1 MKFNNII
8 TIIILISI
16 ICICLYI
23 LYFSKDLIK
32 ENFEVDN
39 NCSECIVKPSSGNCI
54 NIYDISISRFQGEEQ
69 GQVDTITDQNITDV
83 SLINTNY
90 VFCPWE
96 SNCISYNTHT
106 YTSNDIECCSN
117 SNSFYNNN
125 KDTIKNFQIIK
136 DLKNDKCSDEILSEL
151 SSVLIPNNPQKY
163 YNILRLCNDVKS
175 YQNLNKYG
183 LFFKRI
189 IDSSINIL
197 KDPNLT
203 IEEVLDYQ
211 NILAFKM
218 DTDYAEDD
226 FNNIIFPDGAPRDF
240 LENKNRKELT
250 YAIKE
255 RKLYMQYLNIHKDEK
270 QLIQNA
276 LAEHLYSVQ
285 GIKDISYIY
294 KLSDSTGSEIDYILS
309 QNELS
314 ENEFINCSGEIK
326 SYNNYIFSEVN
337 WDELNFDNND
347 DTSIHYFNQDNNKFY
362 NYDENDNTL
371 HDLNRL
377 QNIPPDSINYQII
390 SNYLNVI
397 NSFYNKKLDSL
408 IAPKTLEY
416 DIDSQKLNSNTF
428 FVYNNEISND
438 YPCENSATNN
448 EHFKYC
454 GPVPYSL

>member
-8 TIIILISI
+8 KIIILISI

-54 NIYDISISRFQGEEQ
+54 DIYDISISPYPIMPNE
-69 GQVDTITDQNITDV
+69 NTDV
-83 SLINTNY
+83 SLINTDY

-96 SNCISYNTHT
+96 SNCISYNTMRH
-106 YTSNDIECCSN
+106 TSNDIQCCSN
-117 SNSFYNNN
+117 SNIFYNNN
-125 KDTIKNFQIIK
+125 KDTIKNFEIIK
-136 DLKNDKCSDEILSEL
+136 DVKNDKCSDKILSEL

-163 YNILRLCNDVKS
+163 YNILKLCNDVKS

-218 DTDYAEDD
+218 DSEYARDND
-226 FNNIIFPDGAPRDF
+226 LNKKIFPNNAPQYF
-240 LENKNRKELT
+240 LNNKNRKELT
-250 YAIKE
+250 NTIKE
-255 RKLYMQYLNIHKDEK
+255 RKNYMFYLNTNKDEK
-270 QLIQNA
+270 QVIQNA
-276 LAEHLYSVQ
+276 LANHLYSVQ

-294 KLSDSTGSEIDYILS
+294 KLSDSTGSEIDYNLS
-309 QNELS
+309 ENELT

-326 SYNNYIFSEVN
+326 SYNNYIFSEVSWN
-337 WDELNFDNND
+337 ELNFDNND
-347 DTSIHYFNQDNNKFY
+347 DTNINYFNQDNNKYY
-362 NYDENDNTL
+362 NYNENDNTL

-428 FVYNNEISND
+428 FVYNNEISNN
-438 YPCENSATNN
+438 YPCENSASNN
-448 EHFKYC
+448 ENFKYC

>member
-8 TIIILISI
+8 KIIILISI

-54 NIYDISISRFQGEEQ
+54 DIYDISISPYPIMPNE
-69 GQVDTITDQNITDV
+69 NTDV
-83 SLINTNY
+83 SLINTDY

-96 SNCISYNTHT
+96 SNCISYNT
-106 YTSNDIECCSN
+106 IQCCSN
-117 SNSFYNNN
+117 SNIFYNIN
-125 KDTIKNFQIIK
+125 KDTIKNFEIIK
-136 DLKNDKCSDEILSEL
+136 DVKNDKCSDEILSEL
-151 SSVLIPNNPQKY
+151 SYVLIPNKPQTY
-163 YNILRLCNDVKS
+163 YNILKLCTDVKS

-218 DTDYAEDD
+218 DSDYDEYDL
-226 FNNIIFPDGAPRDF
+226 NKRIFPNDAPREF
-240 LENKNRKELT
+240 LKNKNRKELT
-250 YAIKE
+250 NAINE
-255 RKLYMQYLNIHKDEK
+255 RKFYMQYLNRHKNEK

-285 GIKDISYIY
+285 GIKDVSYIY
-294 KLSDSTGSEIDYILS
+294 KLSDSTGSEIDY
-309 QNELS
+309 NLS

-326 SYNNYIFSEVN
+326 SYNNYIFSEVSWN
-337 WDELNFDNND
+337 ELNFDNND
-347 DTSIHYFNQDNNKFY
+347 DTNINYFNQDNNKYFNQDNNKYY
-362 NYDENDNTL
+362 NYNENDNTL

-428 FVYNNEISND
+428 FVYNNEISNN
-438 YPCENSATNN
+438 YPCENSASNN
-448 EHFKYC
+448 KNFKYC

>member
-1 MKFNNII
+1 MEFNNII

-54 NIYDISISRFQGEEQ
+54 DIYDISISRSGGE
-69 GQVDTITDQNITDV
+69 DQNITDV

-106 YTSNDIECCSN
+106 YTSNDIGCCSN
-117 SNSFYNNN
+117 SNIFYNNN
-125 KDTIKNFQIIK
+125 KDIIKEFEIIK
-136 DLKNDKCSDEILSEL
+136 DNNDKCNDEILSEL

-218 DTDYAEDD
+218 DTDYAQDND
-226 FNNIIFPDGAPRDF
+226 LNNIIFPTGAPRDF

-250 YAIKE
+250 YAINE
-255 RKLYMQYLNIHKDEK
+255 RKLYMKYLNTHKDEK
-270 QLIQNA
+270 QVIQNA
-276 LAEHLYSVQ
+276 LAKHLYSSYVE

-294 KLSDSTGSEIDYILS
+294 KLSDSTGSEIDHNLS
-309 QNELS
+309 ENELT

-326 SYNNYIFSEVN
+326 SYNNYIFSEVSWN
-337 WDELNFDNND
+337 ELNFDNND
-347 DTSIHYFNQDNNKFY
+347 DTNINYFNQDNNKYY
-362 NYDENDNTL
+362 NYNENDNTL

-408 IAPKTLEY
+408 ITNKRLEY
-416 DIDSQKLNSNTF
+416 DIDSQKLNANTF
-428 FVYNNEISND
+428 FVYNNEISNN
-438 YPCENSATNN
+438 YPCENSASNN
-448 EHFKYC
+448 ENFKYC

>member
-8 TIIILISI
+8 KIIILISI

-54 NIYDISISRFQGEEQ
+54 DIYDISISPYPIMPNE
-69 GQVDTITDQNITDV
+69 NTDV
-83 SLINTNY
+83 SLINTDY

-96 SNCISYNTHT
+96 SNCISYNTMRH
-106 YTSNDIECCSN
+106 TSNDIQCCSN
-117 SNSFYNNN
+117 SNIFYNNN
-125 KDTIKNFQIIK
+125 KDTIKNFEIIK
-136 DLKNDKCSDEILSEL
+136 DVKNDKCSDVILSEL
-151 SSVLIPNNPQKY
+151 SSVLIRNNPQKY
-163 YNILRLCNDVKS
+163 YNILKLCNDVKS

-218 DTDYAEDD
+218 NSDYPEDD
-226 FNNIIFPDGAPRDF
+226 LNKYIFPNDAPRDF
-240 LENKNRKELT
+240 LKNKNRKKLT
-250 YAIKE
+250 NTIKE
-255 RKLYMQYLNIHKDEK
+255 RKFYMQYLNTHKNEK

-294 KLSDSTGSEIDYILS
+294 KLSDSAGSEIDY
-309 QNELS
+309 NLS

-326 SYNNYIFSEVN
+326 SYNNYIFSEVSWN
-337 WDELNFDNND
+337 ELNFDNND
-347 DTSIHYFNQDNNKFY
+347 DTNINSFNKNNNKYY
-362 NYDENDNTL
+362 NYNENDNTL

-377 QNIPPDSINYQII
+377 QNIPPDNINYQII

-397 NSFYNKKLDSL
+397 KSFYNKKLDSL
-408 IAPKTLEY
+408 IPPKTLEY

-428 FVYNNEISND
+428 FVYNNEISNN
-438 YPCENSATNN
+438 YPCENSASNN
-448 EHFKYC
+448 ENFKYC